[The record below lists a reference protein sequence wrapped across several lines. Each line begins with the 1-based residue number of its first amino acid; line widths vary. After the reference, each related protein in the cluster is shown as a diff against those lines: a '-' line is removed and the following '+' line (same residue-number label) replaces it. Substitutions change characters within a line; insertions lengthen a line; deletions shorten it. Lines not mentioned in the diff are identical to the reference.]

1 MLLIIELIFARYGG
15 RVGSKV
21 LNRLFGMVKYRR
33 GKVNIGGIAQ
43 AHTHGKVLKQTIIG
57 YGGVRD
63 PRSRGPMKCLPSGQ
77 RTLFSYFKL

>member
-43 AHTHGKVLKQTIIG
+43 AHTHGKVLKQTINRIWWSS
-57 YGGVRD
+57 RPAK
-63 PRSRGPMKCLPSGQ
+63 PRADEMPPLRPAYIIF
-77 RTLFSYFKL
+77 LF